1 MKKLWVVMCVVTISA
16 SLNAANLMRLMRT
29 PDASANKV
37 CFIYQD
43 DLFAANLDGTN
54 PVRLVKAVGTE
65 AYPKFSPDGKWI
77 AFSSYFNGN
86 PNVYVIP
93 SAGGHIRQITFEP
106 EGAAMLEW
114 SNDGKKIYFL
124 SRAASFS
131 PFFSR
136 IFKVNVDGG
145 LPEVL
150 PVDQASSLCF
160 NDKGDGY
167 VLNRHS
173 MYFWWWKRYKGTANT
188 DIWMYTNKTGKYIN
202 LTNTLTNESWP
213 MWVGNT
219 IYFVSEKGTMANL
232 YRMDLKTKKQKKVT
246 NFKKDNVQWPS
257 LSSDRKR
264 IVFECNA
271 GIYAYNIQT
280 GKTSEIKV
288 PATVQNV
295 VPDYE
300 FVNPVKF
307 LNTYDI
313 STTGK
318 RVVFSARGEIFTAP
332 AKNGEIRELTY
343 NCASRDTEPVWSPD
357 GGKIAFIS
365 DRDGIADNVYMV
377 DQFAKNGAKK
387 CTFRKDKFLTNLQ
400 WSPDGKYLSYQ
411 SNDFGL
417 WLYNTETKK
426 ELLVNRSK
434 RYGQMDYTWSPDS
447 AWLAYTVFGSNMVP
461 EIHVYNLKDGK
472 DHLLF
477 RSFEQNHTPTFSV
490 DGKYLY
496 FVTDREG
503 ANARIAMMSL
513 TKEDKDPLAKDWDEE
528 KVVEKKDNKKSEKAD
543 KNEKTDKKKADKKAE
558 KANKKKSDVTVKI
571 DFDGIM
577 NRVQLLPV
585 TGYRYIALRAAKEG
599 LYIGFMPVQKKLEA
613 GKKMD
618 FHMGFDLYL
627 YNIEK
632 KKLTS
637 VAKGIQGFTISHDGK
652 KLLLAKKSNFQII
665 SAGHPAGKEGRIS
678 LAKLSMRLD
687 RKAEWHQ
694 IFNESWR
701 LIRDNFYDPD
711 IHGVNWAVMKKKY
724 GKLID
729 YCQTRNDV
737 NRVLVQ
743 LVGELNASHQGA
755 RGGDMPHHAKRVAIG
770 TLGAKLVA
778 DKSGFYRFDKIYAGN
793 PFYSEYKAPLG
804 HPWQKVKKDNYLIS
818 IDGSTVKTTVDYHM
832 YLLNTVGKTVFLKVN
847 DKPVAKGAWEVKVK
861 PVSSEYRLRYLN
873 WVESNRKLVDE
884 KSHGRIGYIHLNYM
898 MGAQLNTFLNAI
910 QAYFDK
916 EGLILDVRFNGGGGI
931 DPQLIDYLERRQ
943 YQVTRMRDGLDM
955 PRPQNIFRG
964 KVVVLCNEHSYSDA
978 EVFPNAFKVLGLG
991 KLIGEQTLGF
1001 VLAVN
1006 EHELIDGGSIR
1017 KTFIGIWD
1025 VNGNQLESRGAIP
1038 DIIVHNNP
1046 NDLAKGT
1053 DAQLNKAIEV
1063 LNGEINAKPVFPKV
1077 NTTIRKR

>member
-1 MKKLWVVMCVVTISA
+1 MKKFCVLMCVAVLSVSGMAT
-16 SLNAANLMRLMRT
+16 NMMHLMRT
-29 PDASANKV
+29 PDASTTKV
-37 CFIYQD
+37 CFIYQN
-43 DLFAANLDGTN
+43 DLFTANLDGTN

-86 PNVYVIP
+86 PNVYLIP
-93 SAGGHIRQITFEP
+93 SAGGTVRQLTFEP

-114 SNDGKKIYFL
+114 SNDGKGIYFL

-131 PFFSR
+131 PFFAR
-136 IFKVNVDGG
+136 IFKVSIEGG

-150 PVDQASSLCF
+150 PVDQASTLCF

-173 MYFWWWKRYKGTANT
+173 LYFWWWKRYKGTANT
-188 DIWMYTNKTGKYIN
+188 DIWMYTKKTGKYVN

-213 MWVGNT
+213 MWVGNNV
-219 IYFVSEKGTMANL
+219 YFVSEKGAMANL
-232 YRMDLKTKKQKKVT
+232 YRMDLKTKKQVRLT

-280 GKTSEIKV
+280 GKTNEIKV
-288 PATVQNV
+288 PDTVQNV
-295 VPDYE
+295 VPSYE

-307 LNTYDI
+307 LDTYDI

-318 RVVFSARGEIFTAP
+318 RVVFSARGEVFSAP
-332 AKNGEIRELTY
+332 AKNGEIRELTF
-343 NCASRDTEPVWSPD
+343 NCASKDTEPVWSPN

-365 DRDGIADNVYMV
+365 DRDGIADNIYLV
-377 DQFAKNGAKK
+377 DQFAKTAPVKLTSHK
-387 CTFRKDKFLTNLQ
+387 SKFLQDLM

-411 SNDFGL
+411 SNDFAL
-417 WLYNTETKK
+417 WVYNTETKK
-426 ELLVNRSK
+426 ETLVNRSK
-434 RYGQMDYTWSPDS
+434 RYGQMDYSWSPDS
-447 AWLAYTVFGSNMVP
+447 AWIAYTILGSNLVP
-461 EIHVYNLKDGK
+461 EIHVYNLAAGK

-477 RSFEQNHTPTFSV
+477 RSFEQNHNPTFST

-513 TKEDKDPLAKDWDEE
+513 AKEDKDPLAKDWDEE
-528 KVVEKKDNKKSEKAD
+528 KVVEKKDTRKVEKAD
-543 KNEKTDKKKADKKAE
+543 NKKGQKEKAEEKSKKGDKKKDGK
-558 KANKKKSDVTVKI
+558 VTVNI

-585 TGYRYIALRAAKEG
+585 TGYRYVNLKAAKEG
-599 LYIGFMPVQKKLEA
+599 LYIGFMPKEQKLSA

-627 YNIEK
+627 YNIK
-632 KKLTS
+632 KEKLTS
-637 VAKGIQGFTISHDGK
+637 IAKGIQGFTISHDGK
-652 KLLLAKKSNFQII
+652 KLLLAKKGSFQII
-665 SAGHPAGKEGRIS
+665 AAGRPAGKDGRIS
-678 LAKLSMRLD
+678 LAKLSMHLD

-711 IHGVNWAVMKKKY
+711 IHGVDWPAMKTKY

-729 YCQTRNDV
+729 YCQTRSDV

-755 RGGDMPHHAKRVAIG
+755 RGGDMPHPKRVSIG
-770 TLGAKLVA
+770 TLGAQLIP
-778 DKSGFYRFDKIYAGN
+778 DKSGFYKFDKIYAGN

-804 HPWQKVKKDNYLIS
+804 HPWQKVKPGNYLIS
-818 IDGSTVKTTVDYHM
+818 IDGSTVHTNVDYHM
-832 YLLNTVGKTVFLKVN
+832 YLLNTIGKTVFLKVN
-847 DKPVAKGAWEVKVK
+847 DKPEVKGAWEVKVK

-873 WVESNRKLVDE
+873 WVESNRKLVEE

-955 PRPQNIFRG
+955 PRPSNLFRG

-1001 VLAVN
+1001 VVAVN
-1006 EHELIDGGSIR
+1006 EHGLIDGGSIR

-1046 NDLAKGT
+1046 NDLAKGV

-1063 LNGEINAKPVFPKV
+1063 LTGEINAKPVFPKV
-1077 NTTIRKR
+1077 KTTIRHR

>member
-1 MKKLWVVMCVVTISA
+1 MKKIWVLMGVVLLSA
-16 SLNAANLMRLMRT
+16 SVMAANIMHLMRT
-29 PDASANKV
+29 PDASATKV

-43 DLFAANLDGTN
+43 DLFTANLDGSN
-54 PVRLVKAVGTE
+54 PVRLIKAVGTE

-86 PNVYVIP
+86 PNVYIIP
-93 SAGGHIRQITFEP
+93 SEGGTVRQLTFEP

-114 SNDGKKIYFL
+114 SNNGKEIYFL

-131 PFFSR
+131 PFFAR
-136 IFKVNVDGG
+136 IFKVSVEGG

-150 PVDQASSLCF
+150 PVDQASTLCF

-173 MYFWWWKRYKGTANT
+173 LYFWWWKRYKGTANT
-188 DIWMYTNKTGKYIN
+188 DIWMYTKKSGKFVN
-202 LTNTLTNESWP
+202 LTNTPINESWP
-213 MWVGNT
+213 MWVGNN
-219 IYFVSEKGTMANL
+219 IYFVSEKGKMANL
-232 YRMDLKTKKQKKVT
+232 YRMNLKTKKQVRLT

-271 GIYAYNIQT
+271 GIYSYNIQT
-280 GKTSEIKV
+280 GKTVEIRI
-288 PATVQNV
+288 PDTVQNV
-295 VPDYE
+295 VPGYE

-307 LNTYDI
+307 LDTYDI

-318 RVVFSARGEIFTAP
+318 RAVFSARGEIFSAP
-332 AKNGEIRELTY
+332 AKNGEIRQLTFD
-343 NCASRDTEPVWSPD
+343 CAARDTEPVWSPG

-365 DRDGIADNVYMV
+365 DRDGIADNIYLV
-377 DQFAKNGAKK
+377 DQFAKTAPVKLTHHKTN
-387 CTFRKDKFLTNLQ
+387 FLKNLM

-411 SNDFGL
+411 SNDFAL
-417 WLYNTETKK
+417 WVYNTKTKK
-426 ELLVNRSK
+426 EFLVNRSK

-447 AWLAYTVFGSNMVP
+447 AWIAYTILGSNMVP
-461 EIHVYNLKDGK
+461 EIHVYNLTAGK

-477 RSFEQNHTPTFSV
+477 RSFEQNHNPAFST

-503 ANARIAMMSL
+503 ANSRIAMMSL
-513 TKEDKDPLAKDWDEE
+513 TREDKDPLAKPWDEE
-528 KVVEKKDNKKSEKAD
+528 KVVEKKNTDKSA
-543 KNEKTDKKKADKKAE
+543 KTDKKETDPKDKKAA
-558 KANKKKSDVTVKI
+558 KGKKDGKVTVKI

-585 TGYRYIALRAAKEG
+585 TGYSYVDLKAGKAG
-599 LYIGFMPVQKKLEA
+599 LYIGFMPLQKKLEA
-613 GKKMD
+613 GKKID
-618 FHMGFDLYL
+618 WNRGFNLYL

-632 KKLTS
+632 EKLTPI
-637 VAKGIQGFTISHDGK
+637 AKGIQGFAISHDGK
-652 KLLLAKKSNFQII
+652 KVLLAKKSSFQII
-665 SAGHPAGKEGRIS
+665 SAGRPAGKEGRIS
-678 LAKLSMRLD
+678 LAKLSMHLD
-687 RKAEWHQ
+687 RRAEWHQ

-701 LIRDNFYDPD
+701 LIRDNFYDPN
-711 IHGVNWAVMKKKY
+711 IHGVNWPAMKKKY

-755 RGGDMPHHAKRVAIG
+755 RGGDMPHPKKVTIG
-770 TLGAKLVA
+770 SIGAQLTP
-778 DKSGFYRFDKIYAGN
+778 DKSGFYKFEKIYPGN
-793 PFYSEYKAPLG
+793 PFYKEYQAPLG
-804 HPWQKVKKDNYLIS
+804 HPWQKVKQGNYLIA
-818 IDGSTVKTTVDYHM
+818 IDGSTVHTNVDYHM
-832 YLLNTVGKTVFLKVN
+832 YLLNTVGRTVFLKVN
-847 DKPVAKGAWEVKVK
+847 DKPEVKGAWEVKVK
-861 PVSSEYRLRYLN
+861 PISSEYRLRYLN
-873 WVESNRKLVDE
+873 WVEHNRKLVEE

-910 QAYFDK
+910 HAYFDK

-943 YQVTRMRDGLDM
+943 YQITRIRDGIDL

-991 KLIGEQTLGF
+991 KLIGVQTLGF

-1025 VNGNQLESRGAIP
+1025 IHGHQLESRGAIP
-1038 DIIVHNNP
+1038 DIIVQNNP
-1046 NDLAKGT
+1046 NDLAKGI

-1063 LNGEINAKPVFPKV
+1063 LTREINAKSVFPKV
-1077 NTTIRKR
+1077 KTTIRPR

>member
-1 MKKLWVVMCVVTISA
+1 MKKLWVLMCVVVFSV
-16 SLNAANLMRLMRT
+16 SLTAADMMRLMRT
-29 PDASANKV
+29 PDASADKV

-43 DLFAANLDGTN
+43 DLFTANLDGTN
-54 PVRLVKAVGTE
+54 PVRLIKAVGSE
-65 AYPKFSPDGKWI
+65 AYPKFSTDGKWI

-86 PNVYVIP
+86 ANVYVIP
-93 SAGGHIRQITFEP
+93 SSGGAVRQVTFEP
-106 EGAAMLEW
+106 EGAVMLEW
-114 SNDGKKIYFL
+114 SSDGKEIYFL

-136 IFKVNVDGG
+136 IFKVNVKGG

-160 NDKGDGY
+160 NDKGDDY

-173 MYFWWWKRYKGTANT
+173 LYFWWWKRYKGTANT
-188 DIWMYTNKTGKYIN
+188 DIWMHTGKAGKYIN
-202 LTNTLTNESWP
+202 LTNTPTNESWP
-213 MWVGNT
+213 MWVANN
-219 IYFVSEKGTMANL
+219 IYFVSEKGALSNL
-232 YRMDLKTKKQKKVT
+232 YRMNLQTKKQEKLT

-271 GIYAYNIQT
+271 GLYAYNIQT

-295 VPDYE
+295 VAGYE
-300 FVNPVKF
+300 FVNPVK
-307 LNTYDI
+307 LLDTYDI

-318 RVVFSARGEIFTAP
+318 RVVFAARGEIFSAP
-332 AKNGEIRELTY
+332 AKNGEIRQLTF
-343 NCASRDTEPVWSPD
+343 NCAARDTEPVWSPK
-357 GGKIAFIS
+357 GGEIAFIS

-377 DQFAKNGAKK
+377 DQFAKTPPLKLTN
-387 CTFRKDKFLTNLQ
+387 RKNKFLNDLL

-411 SNDFGL
+411 SNDFAL
-417 WLYNTETKK
+417 WVYNAETKK
-426 ELLVNRSK
+426 ETLINRSR
-434 RYGQMDYTWSPDS
+434 RYGQMDYAWSPDS
-447 AWLAYTVFGSNMVP
+447 AWIAYTVLGSNMVP
-461 EIHVYNLKDGK
+461 EIHVFNLAEGK

-477 RSFEQNHTPTFSV
+477 RSVEQNHNPTFST
-490 DGKYLY
+490 DGKHLY

-503 ANARIAMMSL
+503 ASARVAMMSL

-528 KVVEKKDNKKSEKAD
+528 KVVEDKDSKKAEKAD
-543 KNEKTDKKKADKKAE
+543 NKEKDDKKKADKKD
-558 KANKKKSDVTVKI
+558 KKDDKKKDDTVTVKI

-585 TGYRYIALRAAKEG
+585 TGYRYVNLRAAKDG
-599 LYIGFMPVQKKLEA
+599 LYIGFRQKAEKLEA
-613 GKKMD
+613 DKKMD
-618 FHMGFDLYL
+618 WSRGFDLYL
-627 YNIEK
+627 YDIGKE
-632 KKLTS
+632 KLTS
-637 VAKGIQGFTISHDGK
+637 IAKGIRGFTLSNDGK
-652 KLLLAKKSNFQII
+652 QLLLRKKAGFQITA
-665 SAGHPAGKEGRIS
+665 AGKPAGKEGNIS

-687 RKAEWHQ
+687 RKAEWQQ

-701 LIRDNFYDPD
+701 LVRDNFYDPD
-711 IHGVNWAVMKKKY
+711 IHGVNWPVMKKKY

-729 YCQTRNDV
+729 YCQTRSDV

-755 RGGDMPHHAKRVAIG
+755 SGGDMPHPDRITIG
-770 TLGAKLVA
+770 SLGAELSP
-778 DKSGFYRFDKIYAGN
+778 DKSGFYRFDKIYAGS
-793 PFYSEYKAPLG
+793 PFYSEYKAPLD
-804 HPWQKVKKDNYLIS
+804 HPWQKVKAGNYLIA
-818 IDGSTVKTTVDYHM
+818 IDGTTVSTKVDYRM

-847 DKPVAKGAWEVKVK
+847 DKPEVKGAWEVKVK

-873 WVESNRKLVDE
+873 WVENNRKLVEE

-898 MGAQLNTFLNAI
+898 GMAQLHTFLNGI
-910 QAYFDK
+910 QANFDK
-916 EGLILDVRFNGGGGI
+916 EGLVLDVRFNGGGGI

-943 YQVTRMRDGLDM
+943 YQVTRTRDGLDL
-955 PRPQNIFRG
+955 PRPSNIFRG
-964 KVVVLCNEHSYSDA
+964 KVVVMCNEHSYSDA

-991 KLIGEQTLGF
+991 KIVGVQTLGF
-1001 VLAVN
+1001 VIAVN
-1006 EHELIDGGSIR
+1006 GHGLIDGGNIR

-1038 DIIVHNNP
+1038 DIIVENNP
-1046 NDLAKGT
+1046 NDLAKGV

-1063 LNGEINAKPVFPKV
+1063 VTGEIDEKPVFPKV
-1077 NTTIRKR
+1077 KTTIRKR